1 MDVMRKAIYML
12 SVLCVAAL
20 WGGCQRGGGGTDAT
34 AEVTLRFS
42 TRADGDGTG
51 TATDPNALS
60 NEGIKTLRVILYK
73 AGEDGSYSF
82 YGSFYKTVDAAEN
95 GKVLETSMR
104 IYDVPLG
111 NYRFYVIANEE
122 SIGQKYDTKD
132 AVEEDLV
139 TVGREQKLLIKDDG
153 SVPETNGESYFY
165 FPQDADGIAEH
176 GLPMA
181 RIVSHVEVAKGME
194 PVSVILERAVTKLN
208 VIVQNATADEI
219 TVQQIK
225 FGEFAAD
232 YAYLFRTTELD
243 IPENAVYAEMLFGDP
258 DKGGVL
264 EKTIPAFGEDYFVFY
279 VYPSSA
285 NIGETGSQTAYT
297 IGLNTAKN
305 EYPMQPFVNQNG
317 SVLNMMT
324 RNVQYNI
331 SVRISA
337 EARITVNWKST
348 TWDNAQVDVP
358 EFN

>member
-20 WGGCQRGGGGTDAT
+20 WGGCQRGGGEEGT
-34 AEVTLRFS
+34 AEVTLRFA
-42 TRADGDGTG
+42 TRADGTDG
-51 TATDPNALS
+51 TDPNALP

-73 AGEDGSYSF
+73 AGEGGTYSF
-82 YGSFYKTVDAAEN
+82 YDSYHQIVDATTD

-111 NYRFYVIANEE
+111 TYRFYVIANEE
-122 SIGQKYDTKD
+122 SIGKEYSTKS
-132 AVEEDLV
+132 AVEDDLV
-139 TVGREQKLLIKDDG
+139 TVSDGERKLLIKDDG
-153 SVPETNGESYFY
+153 SVPETQGESCFY
-165 FPQDADGIAEH
+165 FPQKAKDIENH

-181 RIVSHVEVAKGME
+181 RMLENVKVEKGME
-194 PVSVILERAVTKLN
+194 PVSVTLERAVAKLN
-208 VIVQNATADEI
+208 VIVQNATANEMV
-219 TVQQIK
+219 VQQIM
-225 FGEFAAD
+225 FGKFAANR
-232 YAYLFRTTELD
+232 AYLFRRTKLD
-243 IPENAVYAEMLFGDP
+243 IPGEVEYAEMLFGDP
-258 DKGGVL
+258 NKGGYL
-264 EKTIPAFGEDYFVFY
+264 GETIQAFDEASFVFY

-285 NIGETGSQTAYT
+285 NVGGTDSQTAYT

-317 SVLNMMT
+317 SVLNLMT

-337 EARITVNWKST
+337 EAQITVNWEST
-348 TWDNAQVDVP
+348 TWEDAQVNVP